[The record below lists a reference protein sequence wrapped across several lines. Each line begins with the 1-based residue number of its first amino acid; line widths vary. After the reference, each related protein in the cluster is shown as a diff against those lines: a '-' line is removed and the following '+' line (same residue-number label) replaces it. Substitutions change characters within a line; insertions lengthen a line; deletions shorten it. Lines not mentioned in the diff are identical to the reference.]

1 MKYMST
7 YIAILRGINVS
18 GARPLPMKEM
28 KEIFE
33 GLKCGNVR
41 TYIQSGNLVFEGSKI
56 DPAAFA
62 SKVEA
67 AIKKKYNYEVPVL
80 VRSLD
85 EMKDVAKAN
94 PYLTNKGIELDKL
107 HVTFLAEAPKQAEAE
122 KITGTTFGNDS
133 FALHGREV
141 YVHCPDGYGNSKLNN
156 NWFESKLKV
165 RATTRNWRT
174 VNELV
179 RIGQEA

>member
-1 MKYMST
+1 MKHMST
-7 YIAILRGINVS
+7 YIAILRGISGS
-18 GARPLPMKEM
+18 GARPLPMKEL
-28 KEIFE
+28 KELFE

-41 TYIQSGNLVFEGSKI
+41 TYIQSGNVILESGKL
-56 DPAAFA
+56 DPTAFA
-62 SKVEA
+62 GKVEA
-67 AIKKKYNYEVPVL
+67 AIKKKYDYEVPVL
-80 VRSLD
+80 VRSLE

-94 PYLTNKGIELDKL
+94 PYLKNKGIELDKL

-179 RIGQEA
+179 RIGEEG

>member
-1 MKYMST
+1 M
-7 YIAILRGINVS
+7 L
-18 GARPLPMKEM
+18 EQ
-28 KEIFE
+28 FE
-33 GLKCGNVR
+33 PKH
-41 TYIQSGNLVFEGSKI
+41 FEDFNDTCPHHGG
-56 DPAAFA
+56 
-62 SKVEA
+62 E
-67 AIKKKYNYEVPVL
+67 IKKEYDYEVPVL
-80 VRSLD
+80 VRSMEELRA
-85 EMKDVAKAN
+85 VTTAN
-94 PYLTNKGIELDKL
+94 PSRKHKGIELDKL